1 LQPEFLLKQQQ
12 INKIIS
18 IHPYIDCSHHINY
31 KLADDC
37 ALHGQVQILSLN
49 LDGKVRDM
57 INFMRL
63 ELLLEP
69 AQINK
74 IISIQPSIFTYSVE
88 SNLRPK
94 VDFFQTLGLEKV
106 EVGR

>member
-1 LQPEFLLKQQQ
+1 
-12 INKIIS
+12 
-18 IHPYIDCSHHINY
+18 
-31 KLADDC
+31 
-37 ALHGQVQILSLN
+37 
-49 LDGKVRDM
+49 M